1 MADDPPPLV
10 VHRLRL
16 LSDQPVEGCELVPD
30 VFMLNGISPMTVRLE
45 YKWYRCMD
53 KMACSWCGKTPVVL
67 QRLTDQTYF
76 CSSQCF
82 VNAWPGHSAQHRTGL
97 TGSKGTGDKYVPGQ
111 SNGPEASTEQK
122 WIEVA
127 NTMSY
132 TPQHE
137 DIGHTLKL
145 ACTPYHPDGTKGIAK
160 TLKTNYVIAP
170 PMPPPPR
177 RMLIVRN
184 NVVVSAGKPGTF
196 RTNMN
201 RLGFTMLTYNCLAE
215 IYATSEAYPYCPAW
229 ALPWNY
235 RRRNILRELVAY
247 HADVMCLQEVQADH
261 FENFLEPELAK
272 YSYAGLHKCKTR
284 EFMGQY
290 GKMDGC
296 AIFYRRDKFSVMPNG
311 VNDVEFNSIARARHS
326 SDKRTLNRLL
336 KDNVAQILCLEM
348 SAPHPASRRPLV
360 VANTHINASPEF
372 ADVKLWQTQMLLQEV
387 ERVMTNVGGS
397 TQQVPLVIAGDF
409 NSLPGSDPH
418 SLLANGG
425 LQPQEDPHGLLQ
437 QLPLRHAFP
446 LRSAMAT
453 VGAHVNASAESHELQ
468 KMEPPY
474 TNYTAH
480 FVGTLDYIWYTM
492 DRLAVGGLLEM
503 VDDRLVHEH
512 TALPSPLFSS
522 DHVPLLC
529 EFHFRSGVGTA
540 MR

>member
-296 AIFYRRDKFSVMPNG
+296 AIFYRRDKFTLLPGGSLE
-311 VNDVEFNSIARARHS
+311 VEFNAIARARHGN
-326 SDKRTLNRLL
+326 DKRLLNRLL
-336 KDNVAQILCLEM
+336 RDNVAQVVALEVNMAAGQPPGGRRQLC
-348 SAPHPASRRPLV
+348 
-360 VANTHINASPEF
+360 VANTHINAAVEF
-372 ADVKLWQTQMLLQEV
+372 SDVKLWQTQHLLLEV
-387 ERVMTNVGGS
+387 ERMMTQVSGS
-397 TQQVPLVIAGDF
+397 INNLPLVVAGDF

-418 SLLANGG
+418 ILLSSGGVQVQDEQGLLAG
-425 LQPQEDPHGLLQ
+425 LPM
-437 QLPLRHAFP
+437 RHALP

-453 VGAHVNASAESHELQ
+453 VGAHINASAESHELQ

-474 TNYTAH
+474 TNFTAQ
-480 FVGTLDYIWYTM
+480 FVGTLDYMWYTY
-492 DRLAVGGLLEM
+492 DRLSVGGLLEM
-503 VDDRLVHEH
+503 VEDRLVQES
-512 TALPSPLFSS
+512 TALPSPTFSS
-522 DHVPLLC
+522 DHVPLLS
-529 EFHFRSGVGTA
+529 EFYFKR
-540 MR
+540 

>member
-296 AIFYRRDKFSVMPNG
+296 AIFYRRDKFTLLPGGSLRSSSTP
-311 VNDVEFNSIARARHS
+311 SRARATATTSGCSTGCCATTWRRS
-326 SDKRTLNRLL
+326 SRSRSTWRRG
-336 KDNVAQILCLEM
+336 
-348 SAPHPASRRPLV
+348 SRR
-360 VANTHINASPEF
+360 AGGASSASP
-372 ADVKLWQTQMLLQEV
+372 T
-387 ERVMTNVGGS
+387 RTS
-397 TQQVPLVIAGDF
+397 T
-409 NSLPGSDPH
+409 
-418 SLLANGG
+418 
-425 LQPQEDPHGLLQ
+425 
-437 QLPLRHAFP
+437 R
-446 LRSAMAT
+446 RSSSPT
-453 VGAHVNASAESHELQ
+453 SSCGRRSTCCSRWSA
-468 KMEPPY
+468 
-474 TNYTAH
+474 
-480 FVGTLDYIWYTM
+480 
-492 DRLAVGGLLEM
+492 
-503 VDDRLVHEH
+503 
-512 TALPSPLFSS
+512 
-522 DHVPLLC
+522 
-529 EFHFRSGVGTA
+529 
-540 MR
+540 

>member
-1 MADDPPPLV
+1 MDASDPQPLA

-30 VFMLNGISPMTVRLE
+30 VFMLNGISPLSVRLE

-53 KMACSWCGKTPVVL
+53 KMACSWCGKTPVVM
-67 QRLTDQTYF
+67 QRLTDDTYF
-76 CSSQCF
+76 CSTQCF

-97 TGSKGTGDKYVPGQ
+97 TQSKGTGDKFSGPGT

-127 NTMSY
+127 NTASY
-132 TPQHE
+132 TPTQE

-145 ACTPYHPDGTKGIAK
+145 ACTPYNPDGTKGVAK

-170 PMPPPPR
+170 PPPPPPR

-184 NVVVSAGKPGTF
+184 NVVVSVGKPGQF

-201 RLGFTMLTYNCLAE
+201 RLGFTLVTYNCLAE
-215 IYATSEAYPYCPAW
+215 IYATSEVYPYCPAW

-247 HADVMCLQEVQADH
+247 HADIMCLQEVQADH
-261 FENFLEPELAK
+261 YENFLEPELAK
-272 YSYAGLHKCKTR
+272 YNYAGLYKCKTR

-296 AIFYRRDKFSVMPNG
+296 AMFYRRDKFSILPG
-311 VNDVEFNSIARARHS
+311 GAHDVEFNSIARMRHGN
-326 SDKRTLNRLL
+326 DKRLLNRLL
-336 KDNVAQILCLEM
+336 RDNVAQIVAFEVNM
-348 SAPHPASRRPLV
+348 AGQTHPGGRRQV
-360 VANTHINASPEF
+360 CIANTHINASVEF
-372 ADVKLWQTQMLLQEV
+372 ADVKLWQTQHLLLEV
-387 ERVMTNVGGS
+387 EKMMTQISGS
-397 TQQVPLVIAGDF
+397 INTLPMVLAGDF

-418 SLLANGG
+418 TLLSSGG
-425 LQPQEDPHGLLQ
+425 VTPDSGDSGGLLQ
-437 QLPLRHAFP
+437 GLPLRHALP
-446 LRSAMAT
+446 LRSALAT

-474 TNYTAH
+474 TNFTAH
-480 FVGTLDYIWYTM
+480 FVGTLDYMWYTY
-492 DRLAVGGLLEM
+492 DRLSVGGLMEM
-503 VDDRLVHEH
+503 VEDRLVQET
-512 TALPSPLFSS
+512 TALPSPTFSS
-522 DHVPLLC
+522 DHVPLLA
-529 EFHFRSGVGTA
+529 EYYFKR
-540 MR
+540 

>member
-296 AIFYRRDKFSVMPNG
+296 AMFYRRDKFSILPG
-311 VNDVEFNSIARARHS
+311 GAHDVEFNSIARMRHGN
-326 SDKRTLNRLL
+326 DKRLLNRLL
-336 KDNVAQILCLEM
+336 RDNVAQIVAFEVNM
-348 SAPHPASRRPLV
+348 AGQTHPGGRRQV
-360 VANTHINASPEF
+360 CIANTHINASVEF
-372 ADVKLWQTQMLLQEV
+372 ADVKLWQTQHLLLEV
-387 ERVMTNVGGS
+387 EKMMTQISGS
-397 TQQVPLVIAGDF
+397 INTLPMVLAGDF

-418 SLLANGG
+418 TLLSSGG
-425 LQPQEDPHGLLQ
+425 VTPDSGDSGGLLQ
-437 QLPLRHAFP
+437 GLPLRHALP
-446 LRSAMAT
+446 LRSALAT

-474 TNYTAH
+474 TNFTAH
-480 FVGTLDYIWYTM
+480 FVGTLDYMWYTY
-492 DRLAVGGLLEM
+492 DRLSVGGLMEM
-503 VDDRLVHEH
+503 VEDRLVQET
-512 TALPSPLFSS
+512 TALPSPTFSS
-522 DHVPLLC
+522 DHVPLLA
-529 EFHFRSGVGTA
+529 EYYFKR
-540 MR
+540 

>member
-1 MADDPPPLV
+1 
-10 VHRLRL
+10 
-16 LSDQPVEGCELVPD
+16 
-30 VFMLNGISPMTVRLE
+30 
-45 YKWYRCMD
+45 MD

-170 PMPPPPR
+170 PLPPPPR

-296 AIFYRRDKFSVMPNG
+296 AIFYRRDKFTLLPGGSLE
-311 VNDVEFNSIARARHS
+311 VEFNAIARARHGN
-326 SDKRTLNRLL
+326 DKRLLNRLL
-336 KDNVAQILCLEM
+336 RDNVAQVVALEVNMAAGQPPGGRRQLC
-348 SAPHPASRRPLV
+348 
-360 VANTHINASPEF
+360 VANTHINAAVEF
-372 ADVKLWQTQMLLQEV
+372 SDVKLWQTQHLLLEV
-387 ERVMTNVGGS
+387 ERMMTQVSGS
-397 TQQVPLVIAGDF
+397 INNLPLVVAGDF

-418 SLLANGG
+418 ILLSSGGVQVQDEQGLLAGALLCTPNSPGTHALARSLTARPSSSLRFACSHICPSRPPSPSNRAADAPRAAAALG
-425 LQPQEDPHGLLQ
+425 DGDGRRAHQRIGRVARAAEDGAAVHQLHRAVCRHARLHVVHVRPALRRRAARDGRGSARAGVDGAALADLLVRPRPAPLRVLLQ
-437 QLPLRHAFP
+437 
-446 LRSAMAT
+446 
-453 VGAHVNASAESHELQ
+453 
-468 KMEPPY
+468 
-474 TNYTAH
+474 
-480 FVGTLDYIWYTM
+480 
-492 DRLAVGGLLEM
+492 AVK
-503 VDDRLVHEH
+503 R
-512 TALPSPLFSS
+512 
-522 DHVPLLC
+522 
-529 EFHFRSGVGTA
+529 
-540 MR
+540 